1 MTDTGKQA
9 AALVQAAAS
18 LLSDGTVS
26 VVIGLRE
33 NTEAGA
39 PTPCFVRKSEDAGK
53 LIWNPDCS
61 ANLAVYLLETEGKA
75 AIAAK
80 PCDVRSIINLLAEN
94 QIRREDVTII
104 GMECGGM
111 RKDGVRAPGCD
122 CCPSSVPGLYD
133 LAVGADGSAEF
144 AGEPMPMD
152 GENITEWAISSTVD
166 DRRDRFLNEI
176 DKCIL
181 CFSCRQACQGCYCTT
196 CFIDRK
202 ANPWDQVDADRATKI
217 AFHLTRAM
225 HLAGRCTDCG
235 ACEKVCASGVNLKY
249 LYRGISEFL
258 EESFA
263 FRAGV
268 DPEARPVM
276 NSFDPDDQ
284 EIGFLGGDRIVGL

>member
-1 MTDTGKQA
+1 MMDTDKQT
-9 AALVQAAAS
+9 AALVQTAEK
-18 LLSDGTVS
+18 LLSDGAVS

-33 NTEAGA
+33 NTEAGT
-39 PTPCFVRKSEDAGK
+39 PTPCFVRTPEDAGK
-53 LIWNPDCS
+53 LIWNKDCS
-61 ANLAVYLLETEGKA
+61 TNLAVDLLETSGKA

-80 PCDVRSIINLLAEN
+80 PCDVRSIINLIAEN
-94 QIRREDVTII
+94 QILREDVTII

-111 RKDGVRAPGCD
+111 EAGGVRAPGCD
-122 CCPSSVPGLYD
+122 SCPSSVPNLYD
-133 LAVGADGSAEF
+133 LAIGADGF
-144 AGEPMPMD
+144 ANFTGVPMPLD
-152 GENITEWAISSTVD
+152 GENVTAWAVSSTVD
-166 DRRDRFLNEI
+166 ERMDRFLNEI

-235 ACEKVCASGVNLKY
+235 ACEKVCSSGVNLKY

-258 EESFA
+258 EESFD
-263 FRAGV
+263 FRAGT
-268 DPEARPVM
+268 DPDARPVM
-276 NSFDPDDQ
+276 NSFDPDDK
-284 EIGFLGGDRIVGL
+284 EIGFLGGDTIVGL